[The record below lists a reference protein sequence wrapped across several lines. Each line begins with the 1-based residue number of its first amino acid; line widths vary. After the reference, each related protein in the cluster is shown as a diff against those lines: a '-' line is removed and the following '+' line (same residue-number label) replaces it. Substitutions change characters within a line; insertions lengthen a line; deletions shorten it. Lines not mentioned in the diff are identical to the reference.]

1 MRITGGEWGGRSLRT
16 PPPGS
21 EVRPTQDWVRE
32 ALFSIFQARLAGN
45 DWIDLYAGCG
55 TIGLEALSRGA
66 ARVTWVEKDIRNVR
80 LILENFLAFAR
91 PDAAAPDP
99 AAVPLRPTARP
110 VHRENARHVPAFPLP
125 ETFPGTELVCAD
137 ALSWLQGGGRGRRAD
152 VLYADPPY
160 ADALR
165 AGFGGHLRLAAE
177 HDVVKPDGYFAAEMP
192 FGMAA
197 APADGWEILRDRQ
210 YGRTRLVV
218 WRRKA

>member
-80 LILENFLAFAR
+80 LILENFL
-91 PDAAAPDP
+91 
-99 AAVPLRPTARP
+99 
-110 VHRENARHVPAFPLP
+110 N
-125 ETFPGTELVCAD
+125 
-137 ALSWLQGGGRGRRAD
+137 
-152 VLYADPPY
+152 
-160 ADALR
+160 
-165 AGFGGHLRLAAE
+165 
-177 HDVVKPDGYFAAEMP
+177 
-192 FGMAA
+192 
-197 APADGWEILRDRQ
+197 I
-210 YGRTRLVV
+210 
-218 WRRKA
+218 